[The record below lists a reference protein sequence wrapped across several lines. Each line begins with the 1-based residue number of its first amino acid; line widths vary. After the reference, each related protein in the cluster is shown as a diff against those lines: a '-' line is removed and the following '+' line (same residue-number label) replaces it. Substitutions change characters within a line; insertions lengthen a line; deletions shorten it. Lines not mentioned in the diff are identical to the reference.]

1 VVALKRLGWAAML
14 LLGLAFS
21 GAGGGAVIASVQD
34 WGMFMKG
41 AITLAM
47 GIAFA
52 WWAYESLNS

>member
-1 VVALKRLGWAAML
+1 ML